1 MSELYASGKT
11 GDFMQYSRNPYHTV
25 SHMKLQVHTK
35 ILAGDYPYYAYIAL
49 VLTDRQTVPNQL
61 APVEDMTYLLTRC
74 LATAVTRARFTT
86 NLLNAIGT

>member
-35 ILAGDYPYYAYIAL
+35 ILAGDYPYYA
-49 VLTDRQTVPNQL
+49 
-61 APVEDMTYLLTRC
+61 C
-74 LATAVTRARFTT
+74 LATAVTRVRFTT
-86 NLLNAIGT
+86 DLLNAIGT